1 MLRPMAVAGAFYPA
15 NPKVLISDLDRYIKR
30 ASNPRPALGCVVP
43 HAGYLYSGH
52 VAGAVY
58 GRLELPET
66 VIILCPNHTGRGSPL
81 AIQTEGAWETPL
93 GEVPIDIPLAAALKE
108 SLPELEEDSEAHRLE
123 HSLEV
128 QLPFLRNLSSSIR
141 MVPLAIGV
149 GRFKQL
155 EALGNGLAR
164 ILMDLS
170 PKPLI
175 IASSDMNHFEPD
187 SESRKKDQLAID
199 RMLALDV
206 AGLHETVREN
216 SISMCGYG
224 PAVAMLT
231 ATRLLGAESAEL
243 VRYANS
249 GEVTGDKNSVVGY
262 AGIIVE

>member
-15 NPKVLISDLDRYIKR
+15 NPKALTADLGRYIKR

-66 VIILCPNHTGRGSPL
+66 AIILCPNHTGRGSSL
-81 AIQTEGAWETPL
+81 AIHSEGSWETPL
-93 GEVPIDIPLAAALKE
+93 GEVLIDSPLAAALKE
-108 SLPELEEDSEAHRLE
+108 SLPELQEDLEAHRLE

-128 QLPFLRNLSSSIR
+128 QLPFLRSLSPAIR
-141 MVPLAIGV
+141 LVPIAVSLEQLD
-149 GRFKQL
+149 RL
-155 EALGNGLAR
+155 EALGSGLAR
-164 ILMDLS
+164 VLMDLS
-170 PKPLI
+170 PQPLI
-175 IASSDMNHFEPD
+175 IASSDMNHFQPD
-187 SESRKKDQLAID
+187 SVSRKKDQLAID
-199 RMLALDV
+199 RVLALDA

-224 PAVAMLT
+224 PTVAMLT